1 MRRKSKAEHLSD
13 LKANPNDRR
22 HGTSTGYS
30 YGCRCEA
37 CHEAAMEKQRMFRGG
52 LTNKAK
58 KERAA
63 QQKVKDQTK
72 GAAANMWAP
81 LFGKPNA
88 SNIYG
93 RCMVCGRPANNHHH
107 IVPRSAGEMSVDGR
121 RLSKPTILL
130 CGNGNTSGCH
140 GLAHQHRLHFRWVDA
155 FEEHRYDKVATPKY
169 DTGSGHYEWKLFDQ
183 PINVL
188 EAWAH
193 TKGWNRLGRYS

>member
-1 MRRKSKAEHLSD
+1 MRRKTKLDYLYELR
-13 LKANPNDRR
+13 ANPNDKR
-22 HGTSTGYS
+22 HGTSTGYG

-37 CHEAAMEKQRMFRGG
+37 CRKAWSEKNRKCREAQFGKPK
-52 LTNKAK
+52 TKKAPK
-58 KERAA
+58 F
-63 QQKVKDQTK
+63 KDQTK

-107 IVPRSAGEMSVDGR
+107 IVPRSAGEYSVEGH
-121 RLSKPTILL
+121 RLSKPTVLL

-140 GLAHQHRLHFRWVDA
+140 GLAHQKRLHFRWVDT
-155 FEEHRYDKVATPKY
+155 FEEHKHDIVATPHHGP
-169 DTGSGHYEWKLFDQ
+169 GSGHWEFCIFDK

-193 TKGWNRLGRYS
+193 KEGWNRLGRYS